1 MPLDAEFA
9 TTMQEALALLN
20 KVAVFYAKYHIL
32 DFEERR
38 ALALRLKHTQTEWAR
53 CATFQQ
59 QHVDFIT
66 VLLRDLRAHYQQ
78 WIQDDLVARKRWLRH
93 PGESLNR
100 LTLQSTNTTAMME
113 GLIAHQSRKLS
124 ALEAKEAWAQ

>member
-1 MPLDAEFA
+1 MPQNPEFV
-9 TTMQEALALLN
+9 TTLQEAQALLN

-38 ALALRLKHTQTEWAR
+38 ALALRLKNTQNEWAK
-53 CATFQQ
+53 CAGFQQ

-66 VLLRDLRAHYQQ
+66 SLLQQLRAHYHE
-78 WIQDDLVARKRWLRH
+78 WIQDDRVARKRWLRH

-100 LTLQSTNTTAMME
+100 LTLQSTNTTAMMQ
-113 GLIAHQSRKLS
+113 GSMAHQSRKLS
-124 ALEAKEAWAQ
+124 ALEVKEPWN

>member
-1 MPLDAEFA
+1 MPIDAEFA

-20 KVAVFYAKYHIL
+20 KVAVFYTKYHIL
-32 DFEERR
+32 SFEERY
-38 ALALRLKHTQTEWAR
+38 ALALRLKHTQNEWAR

-66 VLLRDLRAHYQQ
+66 TLLQQLRAHYQE
-78 WIQDDLVARKRWLRH
+78 WMDDDRVARKRWLRH

-100 LTLQSTNTTAMME
+100 LTLQSTNTTAMMQ
-113 GLIAHQSRKLS
+113 GSIAHQNRKLS
-124 ALEAKEAWAQ
+124 ALEVKEPWT

>member
-1 MPLDAEFA
+1 MPLDTEFA

-32 DFEERR
+32 SFEERY
-38 ALALRLKHTQTEWAR
+38 ALTLRLKHTQTEWAR

-66 VLLRDLRAHYQQ
+66 VLLRDLRAHYHE

-100 LTLQSTNTTAMME
+100 LMLQSKNTTAMME
-113 GLIAHQSRKLS
+113 GSIAHQSRKLS
-124 ALEAKEAWAQ
+124 ALEVKEPWT

>member
-9 TTMQEALALLN
+9 TTMQEAVALLN

-32 DFEERR
+32 PVEERH

-53 CATFQQ
+53 CAGFEQ
-59 QHVDFIT
+59 QHVDLIT
-66 VLLRDLRAHYQQ
+66 ALLQQLRAHYHE

-100 LTLQSTNTTAMME
+100 LMLQSTNTIAMIQGSM
-113 GLIAHQSRKLS
+113 ANQSRKLS
-124 ALEAKEAWAQ
+124 ALEAKDAWPS

>member
-1 MPLDAEFA
+1 MPLNPEFA
-9 TTMQEALALLN
+9 TTLQEAQALLT

-32 DFEERR
+32 PVEERW
-38 ALALRLKHTQTEWAR
+38 ALALQLKHTQTEWAK
-53 CATFQQ
+53 CPGFQQ

-66 VLLRDLRAHYQQ
+66 TLLQQLRTHYHE

-100 LTLQSTNTTAMME
+100 LVLQSTNTTAMME
-113 GLIAHQSRKLS
+113 GLIAHQSRKVS
-124 ALEAKEAWAQ
+124 ALEAKEAWA

>member
-32 DFEERR
+32 PVEERH
-38 ALALRLKHTQTEWAR
+38 ALALRLKHTQNEWAR

-66 VLLRDLRAHYQQ
+66 TLLQQLRAHYQE

-100 LTLQSTNTTAMME
+100 LMLQSTNTTAMME
-113 GLIAHQSRKLS
+113 GLIAHQNRKLS
-124 ALEAKEAWAQ
+124 ALETKEAWS

>member
-1 MPLDAEFA
+1 MPFDAEFA
-9 TTMQEALALLN
+9 TTMQEAVALLN

-32 DFEERR
+32 PVEERH
-38 ALALRLKHTQTEWAR
+38 ALAQRLKHTQTEWAK

-66 VLLRDLRAHYQQ
+66 SLLQKLRADYHE
-78 WIQDDLVARKRWLRH
+78 WIQDDRVARKRWLRH

-100 LTLQSTNTTAMME
+100 LMLQSTNTTAMMQ
-113 GLIAHQSRKLS
+113 GSIAHQSRKLS
-124 ALEAKEAWAQ
+124 ALEVKEPWN